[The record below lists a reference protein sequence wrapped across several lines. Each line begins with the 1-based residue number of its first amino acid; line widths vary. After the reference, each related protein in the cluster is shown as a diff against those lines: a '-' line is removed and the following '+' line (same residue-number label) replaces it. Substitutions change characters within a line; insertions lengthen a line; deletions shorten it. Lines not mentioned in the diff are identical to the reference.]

1 MRDGQGNKLSSEE
14 IEKVRSAEVKPGDVS
29 LNRVSVDPGPV
40 TKPMQDAGKAPSA
53 PGTATAPKF

>member
-40 TKPMQDAGKAPSA
+40 TKPRQDAGKDPSA
-53 PGTATAPKF
+53 PGTTTAPKF